1 MSRSATKK
9 YFIGLLALLLLFCFR
24 MAAQLIQAF
33 YPVDFLPP
41 FEEWH
46 SDVMPYNL
54 LVTCQVVVLAG
65 CTNVVVKFARFKT
78 TPNYKAGRFY
88 LAAGA
93 VYFTVILCRMIV
105 AATLVTEIR
114 WFNTEIPNFFHLVLA
129 SFLLVM
135 GRFHFKYGKQ
145 IKKGEQRWKPQKRHS

>member
-1 MSRSATKK
+1 MSGSATKK
-9 YFIGLLALLLLFCFR
+9 YFIGLLALFLLFCFR
-24 MAAQLIQAF
+24 VAAQLIQAF

-46 SDVMPYNL
+46 SGVMPYGL
-54 LVTCQVVVLAG
+54 LLTCQVVVLAC
-65 CTNVVVKFARFKT
+65 CTNVVVKFAHFKV

-93 VYFTVILCRMIV
+93 VYLTVILCRMIV
-105 AATLVTEIR
+105 GATLVNEIR
-114 WFNTEIPNFFHLVLA
+114 WFNSEIPSFFHLVLA

-145 IKKGEQRWKPQKRHS
+145 K